1 MTTDKHLEAI
11 EARLDA
17 AGPGPWEWEAGA
29 AGVVIQTQHET
40 ACRRAFVARIVAGSG
55 AVVDLV
61 AHAWGDLRTLAA
73 RVRALEARVRALEAR
88 VAEQQAGLVRSAER
102 GSDWAEKAHQRR
114 VALELAVKALSAT
127 VDRCHTGYD
136 WNADPDAITR
146 LQGDA
151 FAAAR
156 TALED
161 QTDET
166 R

>member
-11 EARLDA
+11 EARLVA

-29 AGVVIQTQHET
+29 TGVVIQTQHET
-40 ACRRAFVARIVAGSG
+40 AYRRAFVARIVACSG

-61 AHAWGDLRTLAA
+61 THAWGDLRTLA
-73 RVRALEARVRALEAR
+73 ARVRALEAR

-114 VALELAVKALSAT
+114 VALELVVRALSAT

>member
-40 ACRRAFVARIVAGSG
+40 AWRRAFVARIVAGSG

-73 RVRALEARVRALEAR
+73 RVRALEARV
-88 VAEQQAGLVRSAER
+88 AEQQASLVRSAER

-114 VALELAVKALSAT
+114 VALELVVRALSAT

>member
-11 EARLDA
+11 EARLNA

-29 AGVVIQTQHET
+29 TGVVIQTQHET
-40 ACRRAFVARIVAGSG
+40 AYRRAFVARIVAGSG

-127 VDRCHTGYD
+127 VDRTTGYD
-136 WNADPDAITR
+136 WNADPDVVTR

>member
-29 AGVVIQTQHET
+29 TGVVIQTQHET
-40 ACRRAFVARIVAGSG
+40 AYRRAFVARIVAGSG

-61 AHAWGDLRTLAA
+61 AHAWGDLCYLAA
-73 RVRALEARVRALEAR
+73 RVRQLEAQ
-88 VAEQQAGLVRSAER
+88 VADKQASLIRSAER
-102 GSDWAEKAHQRR
+102 GVMWAEKAHQRR

-127 VDRCHTGYD
+127 VDRTTGYD
-136 WNADPDAITR
+136 WNADPDVVTR

-151 FAAAR
+151 FAAAQA
-156 TALED
+156 ALED
-161 QTDET
+161 ADAT